1 MALVSHGFKSK
12 TDRTRP
18 VDEADVRATFDSITP
33 QEAAEPTNSALF
45 YPADRGSI
53 VFPEEPAVAIVAR
66 KYGCSLI
73 VICPFMRADK
83 MGYNHFYNIKNRPPM
98 YARWSTGQQAQAMP
112 LVLGCLPMHKF
123 NTSPSYEAM
132 WFYIEA
138 NSIDPPDWYNGFYTQ
153 FNLGSLADNLG
164 FPFAELSPQT
174 FLWTLVYL
182 HRQRM
187 TGLAVPDDHLGCWIY
202 HFGWHLSVEG
212 KRVNKY
218 SDLLPFNYD
227 NAWLSDYQ
235 RKHPNAKL
243 TFDRLTQLTLNPN
256 MNANGISIGQYAR
269 LWDEAFSARIQY
281 QQDQTQAKWVVF
293 KTKMEAATELPHL
306 WNS

>member
-1 MALVSHGFKSK
+1 MRWLHSDTPQAALTMALVSHGFKCK

-33 QEAAEPTNSALF
+33 QEAAEPRNSALF

-53 VFPEEPAVAIVAR
+53 VFPEEPDVAIVAR

-123 NTSPSYEAM
+123 NASSSHEAM
-132 WFYIEA
+132 WFFIEA

-153 FNLGSLADNLG
+153 YV
-164 FPFAELSPQT
+164 T
-174 FLWTLVYL
+174 IT
-182 HRQRM
+182 
-187 TGLAVPDDHLGCWIY
+187 I
-202 HFGWHLSVEG
+202 
-212 KRVNKY
+212 
-218 SDLLPFNYD
+218 
-227 NAWLSDYQ
+227 
-235 RKHPNAKL
+235 
-243 TFDRLTQLTLNPN
+243 
-256 MNANGISIGQYAR
+256 
-269 LWDEAFSARIQY
+269 
-281 QQDQTQAKWVVF
+281 
-293 KTKMEAATELPHL
+293 
-306 WNS
+306 